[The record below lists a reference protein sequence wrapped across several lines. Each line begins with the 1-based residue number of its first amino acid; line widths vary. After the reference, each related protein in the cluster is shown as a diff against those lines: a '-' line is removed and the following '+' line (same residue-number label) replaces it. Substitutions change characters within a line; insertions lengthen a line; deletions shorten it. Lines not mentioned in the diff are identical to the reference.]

1 MHNYLNDMDSRTQ
14 QIQKDYNDLALRYK
28 ELQRQ
33 LTAKLSNPV
42 NSQLIKGSNT
52 TEITK
57 EVSNTNVEGT
67 DNNNKVEVVIN
78 NNITDTINLLT
89 ITNNSLTL
97 LQQAIDNSTTNS
109 SVTLE
114 VVKNY
119 SVDSETKYLSV
130 IYLLYAILGL
140 HILMIILIIMQYGR
154 E

>member
-1 MHNYLNDMDSRTQ
+1 MDSKTQ

-33 LTAKLSNPV
+33 LTAKLSNPI
-42 NSQLIKGSNT
+42 NSQVVKGSNT

-57 EVSNTNVEGT
+57 EVSNTNIEGT
-67 DNNNKVEVVIN
+67 DNNNKVKVVIN

-119 SVDSETKYLSV
+119 SDERDAKYLSV
-130 IYLLYAILGL
+130 MYILYGLLTLNVIQ
-140 HILMIILIIMQYGR
+140 IIIIIVMIYGR
-154 E
+154 KI